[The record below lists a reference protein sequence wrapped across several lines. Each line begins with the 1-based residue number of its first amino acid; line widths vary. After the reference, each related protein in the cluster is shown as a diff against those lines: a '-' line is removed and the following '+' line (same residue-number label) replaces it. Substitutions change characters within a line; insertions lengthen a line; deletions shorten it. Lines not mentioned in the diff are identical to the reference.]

1 MTLLDAPTPFEPHVE
16 TIVRYA
22 GPQTVHIEDHRRY
35 GCSQMGCR
43 SHIVSCCG
51 MYFERKDVRFAIGSF
66 SERYCKSCV
75 KIRSDL

>member
-1 MTLLDAPTPFEPHVE
+1 
-16 TIVRYA
+16 
-22 GPQTVHIEDHRRY
+22 
-35 GCSQMGCR
+35 
-43 SHIVSCCG
+43 